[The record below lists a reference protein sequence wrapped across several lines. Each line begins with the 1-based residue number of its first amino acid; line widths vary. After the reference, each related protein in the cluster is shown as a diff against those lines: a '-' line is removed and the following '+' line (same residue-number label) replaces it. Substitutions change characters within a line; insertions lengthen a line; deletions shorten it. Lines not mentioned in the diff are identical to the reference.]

1 MRAAAVLGVG
11 LVAAAPVMAAGCG
24 DSYSA
29 VFDSL
34 PIALTRAPMGG
45 GVAGDGALIAIAASP
60 DRGRRSP
67 TGCSSPPARP

>member
-29 VFDSL
+29 VVDSL

-45 GVAGDGALIAIAASP
+45 GVAGDGALLAIAASP
-60 DRGRRSP
+60 DALDRSP
-67 TGCSSPPARP
+67 TGCSSAPARP